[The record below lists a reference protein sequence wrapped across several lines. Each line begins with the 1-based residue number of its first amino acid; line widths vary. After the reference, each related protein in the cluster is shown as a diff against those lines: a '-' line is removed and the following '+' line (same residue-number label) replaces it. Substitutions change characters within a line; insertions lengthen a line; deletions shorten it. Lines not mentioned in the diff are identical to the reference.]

1 MVTDTGNIYMEVSSE
16 SFNESTIFTIDDEGV
31 IRLIGTY
38 VKLNRVDYVS
48 AETNYT
54 DFRV

>member
-1 MVTDTGNIYMEVSSE
+1 MITDTGNTYMEVSSE

-31 IRLIGTY
+31 IRLVGTY